1 MQTSTRH
8 LTGSISR
15 SSTFLLGQ
23 DSRGHWV
30 VQDKEGLCGG
40 IFLERAD
47 ALKFAMFDT
56 GGHPRAVILLPGI
69 VELDIGG
76 TPKRRAA

>member
-30 VQDKEGLCGG
+30 VQDKEGLCDG
-40 IFLERAD
+40 ILERAD

-56 GGHPRAVILLPGI
+56 GGHPRAVRSTFGSSSEI
-69 VELDIGG
+69 VSQR
-76 TPKRRAA
+76 THSRC